1 MEQSRLLDSIG
12 TAEMER
18 EIQKHVITVLKKT
31 SAAMTEKSG
40 VEAQMNEDDMKD
52 YVDLVIKEL
61 RTERRQ

>member
-40 VEAQMNEDDMKD
+40 VEAQMNEDDMKV